1 MAGHHTLQGAWPRVD
16 AGHAPW
22 LLSTPL
28 VVSVLTIPWRVASPQ
43 RPPPFGQKCLFG
55 TKGAQVIRMGFL
67 VGEDE
72 GLCGFVLHVVAPV
85 RLHEHGVD
93 LLEIDGLDLVADGF
107 YQGKRGP

>member
-1 MAGHHTLQGAWPRVD
+1 
-16 AGHAPW
+16 
-22 LLSTPL
+22 
-28 VVSVLTIPWRVASPQ
+28 
-43 RPPPFGQKCLFG
+43 
-55 TKGAQVIRMGFL
+55 MGFL

-107 YQGKRGP
+107 YLLRTELSSYEFAKLTSSLYC